1 MRIINASTQLLTFN
15 YRSRLQRGLAHCAI
29 STRHLNT
36 SQSICKFSSRGELS
50 RLNRVR
56 YVDNILKRTSKVEE
70 QVTVEPDGSWSTN
83 GSFNTSRNNHP
94 TSDDDNGDG
103 DDDDD
108 IVELPDTRVSSL
120 KQQAAYPNSFARTP
134 PQSSR
139 EDSLASSATRS
150 GKRPASE
157 VIDLTLSD
165 DDGDE
170 APPLKFKR
178 SSAITDNSRPRYH
191 ETSPWSALRPPSQS
205 YSPYPDWS
213 NATT

>member
-1 MRIINASTQLLTFN
+1 MRA
-15 YRSRLQRGLAHCAI
+15 
-29 STRHLNT
+29 
-36 SQSICKFSSRGELS
+36 
-50 RLNRVR
+50 R
-56 YVDNILKRTSKVEE
+56 YVDNILKLTSRNEE
-70 QVTVEPDGSWSTN
+70 QVTIEPDGSWSTN
-83 GSFNTSRNNHP
+83 GGFDASRHNNP
-94 TSDDDNGDG
+94 PSDDDN
-103 DDDDD
+103 DD

-165 DDGDE
+165 DDNDDG
-170 APPLKFKR
+170 PPLKFKR
-178 SSAITDNSRPRYH
+178 SSTITDNSRLRYP
-191 ETSPWSALRPPSQS
+191 ETSSWITPRLPSQS

-213 NATT
+213 NTTT